1 MKHVEYFNIKF
12 LVTNITKR
20 LFSLCWQILQNAP
33 QNKQTDKPA
42 LSFIHLTL
50 KQYKNIK
57 STHLVKMHK
66 MYESP
71 TFQTL
76 LWMLIP

>member
-33 QNKQTDKPA
+33 QNKLIKTVKKNPKKTTVDNIFGPTA
-42 LSFIHLTL
+42 LE
-50 KQYKNIK
+50 
-57 STHLVKMHK
+57 
-66 MYESP
+66 ESHHSA
-71 TFQTL
+71 
-76 LWMLIP
+76 

>member
-33 QNKQTDKPA
+33 QNKLIKTVKKKKIVDNIFGPTA
-42 LSFIHLTL
+42 LE
-50 KQYKNIK
+50 
-57 STHLVKMHK
+57 
-66 MYESP
+66 ESHHSA
-71 TFQTL
+71 
-76 LWMLIP
+76 

>member
-33 QNKQTDKPA
+33 QNKLIKTVKKKQKKP
-42 LSFIHLTL
+42 
-50 KQYKNIK
+50 Q
-57 STHLVKMHK
+57 
-66 MYESP
+66 
-71 TFQTL
+71 
-76 LWMLIP
+76 

>member
-33 QNKQTDKPA
+33 QNKLIKTVKKKIVDNIFGPTA
-42 LSFIHLTL
+42 LEESHHLA
-50 KQYKNIK
+50 
-57 STHLVKMHK
+57 
-66 MYESP
+66 
-71 TFQTL
+71 
-76 LWMLIP
+76 